1 MFTTDK
7 VTDLL
12 ISADTRSRS
21 SDTDDLLGSMLDE
34 LERSELKGIVQLW
47 DLKVGNATLVF
58 GPSLEL
64 PPDWMSV
71 VSSGELRRLTGERD
85 SCCVTASRI
94 LEHRVLALV
103 IWGDGSAYAGEAIVE
118 LAEVLGDLYRRRL
131 LQQFGEQ
138 LDRQENLWRFL
149 SQIYSAED
157 QKSIYRHLVDDVA
170 EILECYRI
178 FVFRK
183 SIGHQWTPQAATAV
197 HGIDARSDEILRLVT
212 VIRDAECRIDRGPE
226 SFDRQKLTNLVVPLT
241 FGQQWTDA
249 EVCAVFQWLPPM
261 PKVSSSRLATAL
273 ASHSSVALRNIERQN
288 SGWMDRTIWK
298 RLRQPRSKSIALGL
312 GGFAC
317 LIALMAFLPWTFT
330 VEVPGIVQ
338 PKARLFLFV
347 TEPGVVEEVVV
358 KEGMEVF
365 RGDIV
370 CVLKN
375 EEFQIQLEEAVGQ
388 LAATNARLSA
398 IEAMRA
404 DRTQN
409 RPEVLSAESA
419 ELQSRSDSLQKQ
431 IDLLKQRIDN
441 LIVRADQQGKVS
453 GDRIR
458 EFLPGRPVE
467 RGQLICE
474 IVDIKQGWQIDFRI
488 PEAEARHVLQA
499 IGQSTSTSQVRYF
512 LESDPERESV
522 STITRVGTA
531 AQFDE
536 AGGISTALTSD
547 VDANDNQSL
556 RTGAKAI
563 GWIDCGKRSL
573 GFVLFRRI
581 IEAVRRG
588 WWI

>member
-7 VTDLL
+7 VSDLL
-12 ISADTRSRS
+12 ISADIRSRS
-21 SDTDDLLGSMLDE
+21 SDTDDLLGSMLYE
-34 LERSELKGIVQLW
+34 LERSELQGTVQLW
-47 DLKVGNATLVF
+47 DIKGGNATRVF
-58 GPSLEL
+58 GPSIEL
-64 PPDWMSV
+64 SPDWMSV
-71 VSSGELRRLTGERD
+71 VSSGELLRLTGERA
-85 SCCVTASRI
+85 SCCATASRV
-94 LEHRVLALV
+94 LEDRMLALV
-103 IWGDGSAYAGEAIVE
+103 IWGDGSAYVGEAIVE

-138 LDRQENLWRFL
+138 IDRHENLWRFL
-149 SQIYSAED
+149 THVYSAED
-157 QKSIYRHLVDDVA
+157 QKSIYRNLVDDVA
-170 EILECYRI
+170 EMLECHRI

-183 SIGHQWTPQAATAV
+183 SVGHQWTPQAATAV
-197 HGIDARSDEILRLVT
+197 HGIDARSDEILRVVT
-212 VIRDAECRIDRGPE
+212 IIRDAECRIDRAPE
-226 SFDRQKLTNLVVPLT
+226 SFDKQNLTNLVVPLT
-241 FGQQWTDA
+241 AGQQWTDA
-249 EVCAVFQWLPPM
+249 ELCVVFQWLPPK
-261 PKVSSSRLATAL
+261 PTVSSSRLAAAL
-273 ASHSSVALRNIERQN
+273 VSHCSVALRNIERLN
-288 SGWMDRTIWK
+288 SGWVDRTIWK
-298 RLRQPRSKSIALGL
+298 RLRQCRSRSLAFGL

-317 LIALMAFLPWTFT
+317 LIALMTLLPWTFM

-338 PKARLFLFV
+338 PRARLFVFV

-358 KEGMEVF
+358 REGKEVL

-370 CVLKN
+370 CILKN

-398 IEAMRA
+398 IEAIRA
-404 DRTQN
+404 DRTQS

-419 ELQSRSDSLQKQ
+419 ELQSRSESLQKQ

-441 LIVRADQQGKVS
+441 LIVRADQQGTVS

-458 EFLPGRPVE
+458 EILPGRPVE

-474 IVDIKQGWQIDFRI
+474 IVDIRQGWQIDFRI
-488 PEAEARHVLQA
+488 PEAETRHVLRA
-499 IGQSTSTSQVRYF
+499 TGQSPLTNQVRYF
-512 LESDPERESV
+512 LESDPGRESV

-536 AGGISTALTSD
+536 AGGISTALTTD
-547 VDANDNQSL
+547 VDASDNQSL

-563 GWIDCGKRSL
+563 GWIDCGKRPL

>member
-7 VTDLL
+7 VSDLL
-12 ISADTRSRS
+12 ISADIRSRS
-21 SDTDDLLGSMLDE
+21 SDTDDLLGSMLYE
-34 LERSELKGIVQLW
+34 LERSELQGIVQLW
-47 DLKVGNATLVF
+47 DIKGGNATPVF
-58 GPSLEL
+58 GPSIEL

-71 VSSGELRRLTGERD
+71 VSSGELRRLTAERAP
-85 SCCVTASRI
+85 CCVTASRI

-138 LDRQENLWRFL
+138 IDKQENLWRFL
-149 SQIYSAED
+149 TQVYSAED

-170 EILECYRI
+170 EMLECHRI

-183 SIGHQWTPQAATAV
+183 SVGHQWTPEAATAV
-197 HGIDARSDEILRLVT
+197 HGIDPRSDEILRLVT
-212 VIRDAECRIDRGPE
+212 VIRDAEGRIDRGPE
-226 SFDRQKLTNLVVPLT
+226 SFERQNLTNLVLPLT
-241 FGQQWTDA
+241 VGQQWTDA
-249 EVCAVFQWLPPM
+249 EACVVFQWLPPL

-288 SGWMDRTIWK
+288 SGWLDRTIWK
-298 RLRQPRSKSIALGL
+298 RLRQPRSKSVALGL

-317 LIALMAFLPWTFT
+317 LIALMAFLPWTFS

-338 PKARLFLFV
+338 PRSRLFLFV

-358 KEGMEVF
+358 KEGMEVLP
-365 RGDIV
+365 GDIV
-370 CVLKN
+370 CILKN

-458 EFLPGRPVE
+458 EILPGRPVE

-499 IGQSTSTSQVRYF
+499 IGQSPSTSQVRYF

-547 VDANDNQSL
+547 VDGNDNQSL

>member
-7 VTDLL
+7 VSDLL
-12 ISADTRSRS
+12 ISADIRSRS
-21 SDTDDLLGSMLDE
+21 SDTDDLLGSMLYE
-34 LERSELKGIVQLW
+34 LERSELQGIVQLW
-47 DLKVGNATLVF
+47 DIKGGNATPVF
-58 GPSLEL
+58 GPSIEL

-71 VSSGELRRLTGERD
+71 VSSGELRRLTAERAP
-85 SCCVTASRI
+85 CCVTASRI

-103 IWGDGSAYAGEAIVE
+103 IWGDGSTYAGEAIVE

-138 LDRQENLWRFL
+138 IDKQENLWRFL
-149 SQIYSAED
+149 TQVYSAED

-170 EILECYRI
+170 EMLECHRI

-183 SIGHQWTPQAATAV
+183 SVGHQWTPEAATAV
-197 HGIDARSDEILRLVT
+197 HGIDPRSDEILRLVT
-212 VIRDAECRIDRGPE
+212 VIRDAEGRIDRGPE
-226 SFDRQKLTNLVVPLT
+226 SFDRQNLTNLVLPLT
-241 FGQQWTDA
+241 VGQQWTDA
-249 EVCAVFQWLPPM
+249 EACVVFQWLPPL

-288 SGWMDRTIWK
+288 SGWLDRTIWK
-298 RLRQPRSKSIALGL
+298 RLRQPRSKSVALGL

-317 LIALMAFLPWTFT
+317 LIALMAFLPWTFS

-338 PKARLFLFV
+338 PRSRLFLFV

-358 KEGMEVF
+358 KEGMEVLP
-365 RGDIV
+365 GDIV
-370 CVLKN
+370 CILKN

-458 EFLPGRPVE
+458 EILPGRPVE

-499 IGQSTSTSQVRYF
+499 IGQSPSTSQVRYF

-547 VDANDNQSL
+547 VDGNDNQSL